1 MKNLFISAFIAVC
14 TLPAFANHPDSVYVR
29 PDVRNGVRD
38 FQIAYSIDGNHWTH
52 VSCNLFESDYGTWG
66 SEKKLYYPVLS
77 YDGKMYH
84 ATFIPNPNHP
94 QIATTRSD
102 NFALWK
108 PQDYPYFLPFR
119 PQTHNIHLVEIF

>member
-14 TLPAFANHPDSVYVR
+14 ALPAFANHPDSVYVR

-84 ATFIPNPNHP
+84 ATFIPNPKNKEVYDRNYEVYKTLYKNNKE
-94 QIATTRSD
+94 A
-102 NFALWK
+102 FKAL
-108 PQDYPYFLPFR
+108 
-119 PQTHNIHLVEIF
+119 NA